1 MSDAKAPSPAAGA
14 DRFGA
19 WAYTLPGSTT
29 KDFEEYF
36 KEAGD
41 QVARE
46 RPRTLLLGPADLP
59 APPPKRRK
67 AHRKPGAP
75 RAPGSAPGAVAP
87 TRAAG
92 APPPKKK
99 VTIRMINRVGKVK
112 TGIETFKEKEPC
124 TKPDVSLPYRVSAGY
139 IGTPWLCRERN

>member
-1 MSDAKAPSPAAGA
+1 MSGANAPSPAVGT

-46 RPRTLLLGPADLP
+46 RPRTVLLEPADLP
-59 APPPKRRK
+59 APPLKRQK
-67 AHRKPGAP
+67 VQRKPGAP
-75 RAPGSAPGAVAP
+75 RAPGSAPGTFTP

-92 APPPKKK
+92 VPPLKKK
-99 VTIRMINRVGKVK
+99 VTIRIINRVGKLK